1 MFRQNTTKIME
12 QRQKK
17 QKSVVWFLRSCTK
30 LSTTVA
36 ADRGITAS
44 TLSAILK
51 AKNAIISV
59 TSSGNASK
67 KKKKTLET
75 TTHDKFKVP
84 VVLGAKRGPVNRKLV
99 QQKAL
104 CFARLLGAS
113 T

>member
-67 KKKKTLET
+67 KKKTLET

-84 VVLGAKRGPVNRKLV
+84 VILGAKRVPVNRKLV

-104 CFARLLGAS
+104 CFARLLGAP